1 MSSKEMLNSECRILK
16 EEGHPFQNTEFGI
29 QNSHRGFSL
38 VEFTVVLA
46 LIGLLAGIVTIGVR
60 PMLTRGKQSAARS
73 EISSIRQALEH
84 FYSVYGRYPTNDEG
98 LAILRKPTEKIS
110 EPLLTQDPK
119 DPWGRGYVYA
129 EPGRKEPY
137 EVICLG
143 ADGREGG
150 SGGDMDIV
158 SWDLKEAGAK
168 PK

>member
-1 MSSKEMLNSECRILK
+1 
-16 EEGHPFQNTEFGI
+16 
-29 QNSHRGFSL
+29 L

-98 LAILRKPTEKIS
+98 LLVLRKATEKIS

-119 DPWGRGYVYA
+119 DPWGRAYVYA

-150 SGGDMDIV
+150 AGADMDIV